1 MDGEVDIVR
10 MSVMFVLLAPSAFG
24 QLTARNPVD
33 ELKDHLTQALEE
45 SDTPLTP
52 DQERQL
58 ALLIEEE
65 RQAACKALVADV
77 IENSSF
83 SEEREASQEALKNA
97 EQVYSFFRFIC
108 PSFWLS
114 EK

>member
-1 MDGEVDIVR
+1 MKIVR
-10 MSVMFVLLAPSAFG
+10 LSVIFVLLTSSAFG

-45 SDTPLTP
+45 ARIPLTS

-65 RQAACKALVADV
+65 RQAAVK
-77 IENSSF
+77 
-83 SEEREASQEALKNA
+83 
-97 EQVYSFFRFIC
+97 
-108 PSFWLS
+108 
-114 EK
+114 